1 MEKKSSSQLIFSFY
15 YFFSLSLNIL
25 TAHMAMAQNQTVLIN
40 VDVGVVLN
48 MNNSF
53 SAMGFSCIS
62 MALSDFYASN
72 SNYKTRLVLN
82 TRDAKED
89 DVGAAAAVQIELYY
103 AQTHS
108 VNLKAEKMEKNSS
121 TQLIFS
127 FYFFFSLSLNIL
139 TAHMAMA
146 QSRTVLINV
155 DVGVVLNM
163 NNSFST
169 MGFSCISMAL
179 SDFYASNS
187 HYKTR
192 LVLHTRDAKE
202 DDVGAAAAALDLLKN
217 VEVNAIIGPPY
228 SMQANFLIDLGK
240 KAQVPII
247 SFSATS
253 PSLSSIRTPYFI
265 RSTQNDSSQVNVISA
280 TIQAFGWREVVPIY
294 VDNEY
299 GEGIIPFLTDALE
312 KVNARVPYRSVIP
325 SMATDDQ
332 LVAELYKLMTMQ
344 TRVFIVH
351 TLTSLGSRLF
361 TKAKQLGM
369 MSEEYAWIIT
379 NGITNELSS
388 MDPSVI
394 ESMLGVIGVKPYV
407 PKTKELRKFTTRWKQ
422 NNPTLDSEL
431 NIFGL
436 WAYDSAIALAMSVE
450 KARLTNSKFQM
461 SNMSTSATDLE
472 KFGISKDG
480 PQLLKALSNTTF
492 KGLAGNF
499 QLLDGQLQS
508 SPYEI
513 VNLVGHW
520 ARPVG
525 YWTKETG
532 IVRELNSSNTKT
544 YSTSKNNFGSIIWP
558 GDKTSPPKG
567 WVIPT
572 KGKKLRVGVPV
583 KDGFNEFL
591 QVTWDSVTDSTE
603 VKGYC
608 KDVFDAVMAAL
619 PYGVPYEYVPF
630 ATSDQKS
637 AGNYNDLV
645 DQVYFGNYEVVVGDV
660 TIVANRS
667 QYVDFTLPYT
677 ESIIA
682 LVVPIKDNK
691 RKSAWVFLKPLSW
704 ELWLTS
710 FFSFVFIGFLIWLLE
725 HRINDDFRGPPLH
738 QVGMIFW
745 FAFSTMVFAHKEKIT
760 SNLARFVLII
770 WFLVVLILTQSYT
783 ASLTSMLTVQ
793 QLQPTVKDINQLLKN
808 KECVGYQRGS
818 FVFGLL
824 KGMNFDESRLK
835 QYSSLEECD
844 ELFLKG
850 SGNGGIS
857 AAFDE
862 IPYMK
867 LFLAK
872 YCSKYTMVDPTY
884 KTGGF
889 GFVFPIGSPLVPDVS
904 RAILN
909 VTESEKMVEIERTWF
924 GEKTKCPDSST
935 SLSSN
940 SIGLECFWGLFL
952 IAGIAAVSALI
963 IYIIMFLREHWNV
976 LRHSDPNS
984 SMRSKLLELFRR
996 FDNKDLSSHTFRN
1009 TGLRER
1015 NIWDGDCMERREKVS
1030 SHGNCPQTPQNFSS
1044 NTSPHTNPPSPT
1056 FSNGTEQYLDSP
1068 RDQMNTAEN
1077 VMINSQSEAA
1087 HVINP
1092 EIELVNPN
1100 QDLQMAARI
1109 DPQMKFIDLVY
1120 ICK

>member
-1 MEKKSSSQLIFSFY
+1 MEKKSSSQLIFSFNF
-15 YFFSLSLNIL
+15 FFSLSLNIL

-72 SNYKTRLVLN
+72 S
-82 TRDAKED
+82 
-89 DVGAAAAVQIELYY
+89 
-103 AQTHS
+103 
-108 VNLKAEKMEKNSS
+108 
-121 TQLIFS
+121 
-127 FYFFFSLSLNIL
+127 
-139 TAHMAMA
+139 
-146 QSRTVLINV
+146 
-155 DVGVVLNM
+155 
-163 NNSFST
+163 
-169 MGFSCISMAL
+169 
-179 SDFYASNS
+179 

-217 VEVNAIIGPPY
+217 VEVNPIIGPPY
-228 SMQANFLIDLGK
+228 SMQANFLIDLGE

-253 PSLSSIRTPYFI
+253 PSLSSIQTPYFI

-280 TIQAFGWREVVPIY
+280 IIQAFGWREVVPVY

-461 SNMSTSATDLE
+461 SNISTSATDLE

-492 KGLAGNF
+492 KGLARNF

-520 ARPVG
+520 ARP
-525 YWTKETG
+525 
-532 IVRELNSSNTKT
+532 
-544 YSTSKNNFGSIIWP
+544 NNFGSIIWP

-572 KGKKLRVGVPV
+572 NGKKPRIGVPV

-591 QVTWDSVTDSTE
+591 QVTWDSVTNSAE

-630 ATSDQKS
+630 ATSDHKS

-645 DQVYFGNYEVVVGDV
+645 DQVYFGNYEVVVGDI

-677 ESIIA
+677 ESGIA
-682 LVVPIKDNK
+682 LVVPIK
-691 RKSAWVFLKPLSW
+691 RKSTAWVFLKPLSW

-710 FFSFVFIGFLIWLLE
+710 FFSFVFIGFFIWLLE

-745 FAFSTMVFAHKEKIT
+745 FAFSTMVFAHSKF
-760 SNLARFVLII
+760 SVL
-770 WFLVVLILTQSYT
+770 L
-783 ASLTSMLTVQ
+783 
-793 QLQPTVKDINQLLKN
+793 
-808 KECVGYQRGS
+808 
-818 FVFGLL
+818 
-824 KGMNFDESRLK
+824 
-835 QYSSLEECD
+835 
-844 ELFLKG
+844 
-850 SGNGGIS
+850 
-857 AAFDE
+857 
-862 IPYMK
+862 
-867 LFLAK
+867 
-872 YCSKYTMVDPTY
+872 
-884 KTGGF
+884 
-889 GFVFPIGSPLVPDVS
+889 
-904 RAILN
+904 
-909 VTESEKMVEIERTWF
+909 
-924 GEKTKCPDSST
+924 
-935 SLSSN
+935 
-940 SIGLECFWGLFL
+940 
-952 IAGIAAVSALI
+952 
-963 IYIIMFLREHWNV
+963 
-976 LRHSDPNS
+976 
-984 SMRSKLLELFRR
+984 
-996 FDNKDLSSHTFRN
+996 
-1009 TGLRER
+1009 
-1015 NIWDGDCMERREKVS
+1015 
-1030 SHGNCPQTPQNFSS
+1030 
-1044 NTSPHTNPPSPT
+1044 
-1056 FSNGTEQYLDSP
+1056 
-1068 RDQMNTAEN
+1068 
-1077 VMINSQSEAA
+1077 
-1087 HVINP
+1087 
-1092 EIELVNPN
+1092 
-1100 QDLQMAARI
+1100 
-1109 DPQMKFIDLVY
+1109 
-1120 ICK
+1120 